1 MVFSSPIFL
10 FVFFPIMF
18 GIYYLLKNKYK
29 NGWLLLCSLVF
40 YGWSGIKYLILLL
53 VIVGFNFIISVQLE
67 KKKKIWLISGIIIN
81 VGILGIYKYLGFL
94 LENISFLVSFLDT
107 NIKVDNPNIIMPIG
121 ISFFTFQIL
130 AYDIDLYWGKV
141 ERQKRYDRLLLYVAM
156 FPQLIAGPIVRYI
169 DVEKEISKREIQC
182 ENVYYGLRRFIIGL
196 SEKVLLAD
204 VLGEC
209 LNTIFQ
215 GEMVVGTAGTWL
227 GMIFYSLQ
235 IYLDFTGYSDMA
247 IGMGEMLGFR
257 FAENFINPYQA
268 VSIQD
273 FWRRWHIS
281 LSGWFRDYIYIPMGG
296 GQSRKIK
303 NI

>member
-296 GQSRKIK
+296 AEQE
-303 NI
+303 N